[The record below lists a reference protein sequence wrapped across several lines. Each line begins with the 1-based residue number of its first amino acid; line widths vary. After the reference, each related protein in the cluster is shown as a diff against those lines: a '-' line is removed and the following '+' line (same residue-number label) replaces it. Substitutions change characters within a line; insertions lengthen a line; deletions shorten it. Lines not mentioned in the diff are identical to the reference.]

1 MPARHATSACDDA
14 FCLAACLT
22 GSSSLTA
29 FWDEAAEAPA
39 DEQALKAAPVWE
51 VMTAADMPTT
61 RPTRAAVWFKLAAAT
76 LFRCGFWSAT

>member
-39 DEQALKAAPVWE
+39 DEQALKAAPV
-51 VMTAADMPTT
+51 
-61 RPTRAAVWFKLAAAT
+61 
-76 LFRCGFWSAT
+76 